1 MDTGGAGKV
10 SLGPYT
16 VELDARRILRGD
28 NEIRLHWRSFEV
40 LRALVEA
47 NGNTVTRDRLID
59 LLWSGAIVE
68 ESNLHK
74 YVSILKKAL
83 SEGDSGREY
92 VETVLRIGYRLVLAV
107 RSVKEPSAPTEP
119 APPPA
124 PTPSARRFAIPA
136 LVMLALVGLLVVAGF
151 RRVNDH
157 ARFDEAEEAYRSG
170 MQLLRQ
176 RTFLEMRRGTGELR
190 KAVEL
195 RPGFAKAWAGLAEAA
210 VVGGN
215 RNPGAA
221 MEFAERAVGLDPACG
236 ECQATI
242 GFAQFVMQWKW
253 RQAGSSLQRGLAL
266 KPQDPQIQ
274 YWYAQREIIVGN
286 SAGALAV
293 IDNGLRQNP
302 QALNLY
308 NLKAA
313 ALYFGRDYAGAVEAA
328 DKAIA
333 AGLMV
338 GWHWRS
344 KAKFLL
350 ANYDD
355 AVRALIYDWG
365 ASSARSQEAV
375 AQRAD
380 TFGVRYQ
387 SEGLDAVLRDLIEF
401 TSGKDMS
408 IQAESRARF
417 YMLLRQPD
425 QAIQSLETAV
435 EACVFD
441 VIYIGV
447 DPIFDPIRGR
457 PEFQKLLERVGL
469 KPSGKE

>member
-1 MDTGGAGKV
+1 MDTGAGKV

-47 NGNTVTRDRLID
+47 NGNTVSRDRLID
-59 LLWSGAIVE
+59 LLWSGAVVE

-83 SEGDSGREY
+83 SDGDSGREY
-92 VETVLRIGYRLVLAV
+92 VETVPRIGYRLVVPA
-107 RSVKEPSAPTEP
+107 RAAAEPSVPIEP
-119 APPPA
+119 APVA
-124 PTPSARRFAIPA
+124 VPTRAARRFAIPA
-136 LVMLALVGLLVVAGF
+136 LVILALVGLLVVAGF
-151 RRVNDH
+151 RRVNDQT
-157 ARFDEAEEAYRSG
+157 RVDEAEEAYRSG

-176 RTFLEMRRGTGELR
+176 RTYLEMRRGTRELR

-195 RPGFAKAWAGLAEAA
+195 RPGFARAWAGLAEAA

-215 RNPGAA
+215 RNPGVA
-221 MEFAERAVGLDPACG
+221 MEFAERAVKLGPECG
-236 ECQATI
+236 ECQATL

-253 RQAGSSLQRGLAL
+253 REAGASLQRGLAL

-286 SAGALAV
+286 RARALEV
-293 IDNGLRQNP
+293 IDKGLRQNP

-313 ALYFGRDYAGAVEAA
+313 ALYFGRDYNGAVEAA

-333 AGLMV
+333 VGLMV

-350 ANYDD
+350 ADYDD

-365 ASSARSQEAV
+365 AASARSQEAV
-375 AQRAD
+375 ALRAD
-380 TFGVRYQ
+380 TFAVRYQ
-387 SEGLDAVLRDLIEF
+387 SEGLDAVLRALIESI
-401 TSGKDMS
+401 SGKDMG
-408 IQAESRARF
+408 IQAEARARF

-435 EACVFD
+435 EARVFD

-447 DPIFDPIRGR
+447 DPIFDPIRAR

-469 KPSGKE
+469 QPSGKE

>member
-1 MDTGGAGKV
+1 MDTGTGKV

-28 NEIRLHWRSFEV
+28 NEIRLHWRSLEV

-47 NGNTVTRDRLID
+47 NGNTVSRDRLID
-59 LLWSGAIVE
+59 LLWSGAVVE

-92 VETVLRIGYRLVLAV
+92 VETVPRIGYRLLMPTRAV
-107 RSVKEPSAPTEP
+107 ADPSVPAEP
-119 APPPA
+119 APVAA
-124 PTPSARRFAIPA
+124 PTQSVRRFAMPA
-136 LVMLALVGLLVVAGF
+136 LVILALVGLLAVAGF

-157 ARFDEAEEAYRSG
+157 ARFDEAGEAYRSG
-170 MQLLRQ
+170 MALLRQ
-176 RTFLEMRRGTGELR
+176 RTYLEMRRGTGELR

-195 RPGFAKAWAGLAEAA
+195 RPGFARAWAGLAEAA

-221 MEFAERAVGLDPACG
+221 MEFAGRAVRLDPECG
-236 ECQATI
+236 ECQATL

-253 RQAGSSLQRGLAL
+253 REAGANLRRGLAL
-266 KPQDPQIQ
+266 KPEDPQIQ

-286 SAGALAV
+286 GARALEV
-293 IDNGLRQNP
+293 IDNGLRRNP

-313 ALYFGRDYAGAVEAA
+313 ALYFARDYTGAVEAA

-350 ANYDD
+350 ADYDD
-355 AVRALIYDWG
+355 AIRALMYDWG
-365 ASSARSQEAV
+365 ASSARSQETV

-380 TFGVRYQ
+380 TFAARYQ
-387 SEGLDAVLRDLIEF
+387 SAGLNGVLRDLIEF
-401 TSGKDMS
+401 TSGKDMG

-425 QAIQSLETAV
+425 EAIQSLESAV
-435 EACVFD
+435 EARAFD

-457 PEFQKLLERVGL
+457 PEFQKVLEKVGL
-469 KPSGKE
+469 KP

>member
-1 MDTGGAGKV
+1 MPMDTGTGKV

-28 NEIRLHWRSFEV
+28 NEIRLHWRSLEV

-47 NGNTVTRDRLID
+47 NGNTVSRDRLID
-59 LLWSGAIVE
+59 LLWSGAVVE

-92 VETVLRIGYRLVLAV
+92 VETVPRIGYRLLMPTRAV
-107 RSVKEPSAPTEP
+107 ADPSVPAEP
-119 APPPA
+119 APVAA
-124 PTPSARRFAIPA
+124 PTQSVRRFAMPA
-136 LVMLALVGLLVVAGF
+136 LVILALVGLLAVAGF

-157 ARFDEAEEAYRSG
+157 ARFDEAGEAYRSG
-170 MQLLRQ
+170 MALLRQ
-176 RTFLEMRRGTGELR
+176 RTYLEMRRGTGELR

-195 RPGFAKAWAGLAEAA
+195 RPGFARAWAGLAEAA

-221 MEFAERAVGLDPACG
+221 MEFAGRAVRLDPECG
-236 ECQATI
+236 ECQATL

-253 RQAGSSLQRGLAL
+253 REAGANLRRGLAL
-266 KPQDPQIQ
+266 KPEDPQIQ

-286 SAGALAV
+286 SARALEV
-293 IDNGLRQNP
+293 IDNGLRRNP

-313 ALYFGRDYAGAVEAA
+313 ALYFARDYTGAVEAA

-350 ANYDD
+350 ADYDD
-355 AVRALIYDWG
+355 AIRALMYDWG
-365 ASSARSQEAV
+365 ASSARSQETV

-380 TFGVRYQ
+380 TFAARYQ
-387 SEGLDAVLRDLIEF
+387 SAGLNGVLRDLIEF
-401 TSGKDMS
+401 TSGKDMG

-425 QAIQSLETAV
+425 EAIQSLESAV
-435 EACVFD
+435 EARAFD

-457 PEFQKLLERVGL
+457 PEFQKVLEKVGL
-469 KPSGKE
+469 KP